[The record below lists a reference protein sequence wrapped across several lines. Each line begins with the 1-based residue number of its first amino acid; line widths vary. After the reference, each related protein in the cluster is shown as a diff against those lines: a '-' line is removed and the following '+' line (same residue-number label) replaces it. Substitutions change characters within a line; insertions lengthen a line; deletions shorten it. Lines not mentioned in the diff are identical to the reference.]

1 MAFSNSVYIA
11 EIIHPKHRGMFLSLN
26 ILFNELGSVTIFFFN
41 YDFSLQTISF
51 VASIFALA
59 LLIIIFFIPE
69 TPYWY
74 LLKQQREKAI
84 QSLIQL
90 RGLPHNKVEIEIS
103 QIEKNFDNFNEVAT
117 VFQRTIFN
125 LKWWKYFLV
134 FSLYVILN
142 EFTGNDVISTYTL
155 QIFAK
160 INRTDINNKILI
172 ILFSI
177 SLLFGSFLSMILI
190 EKFNRKKMAI
200 YYNLINVLFS
210 LIIAFCITYSHSYY
224 LSMVSLIFLFIYGI
238 TVLISSWS
246 LTWIIILENLPNEMR
261 ATVYAALSAESYILY
276 FLIIKFFPMVMEL
289 ISINCIILLFA
300 LFSTLCIIY
309 IYYRIEDTRGV
320 ILPGNKKI

>member
-1 MAFSNSVYIA
+1 MDQSEKPEKTILKKKQNYKKLYSQDEKNTPKIDIRASGSMFSFIGCLIQGYFADKYGRKIILYVAYSIYFVGWMIISQTIYIIEARLLISFAAGMAFSNSVYIA

-117 VFQRTIFN
+117 VMMSYLRIHYKFL
-125 LKWWKYFLV
+125 LK
-134 FSLYVILN
+134 
-142 EFTGNDVISTYTL
+142 
-155 QIFAK
+155 
-160 INRTDINNKILI
+160 
-172 ILFSI
+172 
-177 SLLFGSFLSMILI
+177 LI
-190 EKFNRKKMAI
+190 E
-200 YYNLINVLFS
+200 LI
-210 LIIAFCITYSHSYY
+210 
-224 LSMVSLIFLFIYGI
+224 
-238 TVLISSWS
+238 
-246 LTWIIILENLPNEMR
+246 
-261 ATVYAALSAESYILY
+261 
-276 FLIIKFFPMVMEL
+276 
-289 ISINCIILLFA
+289 
-300 LFSTLCIIY
+300 
-309 IYYRIEDTRGV
+309 
-320 ILPGNKKI
+320 